1 MKYLVKNYE
10 INLIIVFITGLFIHA
25 AFKSHLWV
33 PISHSSSSVQAGP
46 ESNLAEYPS
55 SQRQVN
61 DPMVLLQTPFPHTSF
76 SLHSLMSI
84 QLRYYSL
91 LFIIAIRCKYVIY
104 LNLLPIQDE
113 PSAPLSKPPEQEH
126 RKLPIVLLQWPPLQI
141 LGLSSHS
148 FTSAHV
154 RLSANK
160 LNPVLCN
167 KQVVSKK

>member
-1 MKYLVKNYE
+1 MFKNYV

-84 QLRYYSL
+84 QLRYYIL
-91 LFIIAIRCKYVIY
+91 LFFNAIRCII
-104 LNLLPIQDE
+104 NLKSLPIQDE

-126 RKLPIVLLQWPPLQI
+126 IKLPIVLLQWPPLQI